1 MGNFKYL
8 WLDFKLEG
16 KPNYPQGW
24 GGKPRIPRAR
34 DSRVAE
40 RDIVKVTDRKLGFF
54 VFRLFRGKKGPPM
67 TALELISTWTEE
79 ERITYADLIAECLER
94 EKFLDGLRGKISACQ
109 GELQHTLD
117 QLLSA
122 LSHLAEAVSQT
133 GDQFQGLYLRLSKP
147 KGNA

>member
-1 MGNFKYL
+1 
-8 WLDFKLEG
+8 
-16 KPNYPQGW
+16 
-24 GGKPRIPRAR
+24 
-34 DSRVAE
+34 
-40 RDIVKVTDRKLGFF
+40 
-54 VFRLFRGKKGPPM
+54 M